1 MLKKVQGPHRE
12 KQIARTGW
20 KETRIEAMSSSRWS
34 AVNRVVGTMTGQAV
48 MLVLGSTLV
57 GMFFS
62 LDMAG
67 DLGWKRSIQQSLA
80 QFWGWGLLLPFIVYL
95 DRRLSFTWKQLGR
108 RAVAHFFAGLAITAI
123 YIYVFFAFRV
133 LVGER
138 HWDLLKPASTFREG
152 WGWYIWSMLVYWAI
166 VGTALAVRYYRQ
178 YLSSELRLER
188 MERSLAEARL
198 NALRMQLDPHFLFNA
213 LNTISSH
220 VERNPKLTRR
230 MIEHLGDLLRMSL
243 ECKDRQEV
251 PLSEEMSFLEHYLE
265 IQRIRFGSHLQV
277 KLQID
282 PAVRFASVPSLL
294 LQPLVENAIR
304 HGISRRGG
312 GGTVTV
318 VAHPDGATLF
328 ISVLDDGVG
337 LPDGWSLETCEG
349 LGLSVTR
356 ERIAGLHPNGNSSF
370 SVHSRQQ
377 GGTAVEIK
385 LPLRTLGEEA
395 SEHAAD

>member
-1 MLKKVQGPHRE
+1 MSGRL
-12 KQIARTGW
+12 RT
-20 KETRIEAMSSSRWS
+20 
-34 AVNRVVGTMTGQAV
+34 VNRVVRTRAGAAV
-48 MLVLGSTLV
+48 LLALGSTAIGAV
-57 GMFFS
+57 FS
-62 LDMAG
+62 VSMAADM
-67 DLGWKRSIQQSLA
+67 GWRKSLEQGLA
-80 QFWGWGLLLPFIVYL
+80 QFWAWALLVPLIVAIDRRMPFSSREIGRRMWAHVAGCLIVTAVYL
-95 DRRLSFTWKQLGR
+95 
-108 RAVAHFFAGLAITAI
+108 
-123 YIYVFFAFRV
+123 YVFFALQAAFGLEKWVSLQPGQMFSLAR
-133 LVGER
+133 L
-138 HWDLLKPASTFREG
+138 
-152 WGWYIWSMLVYWAI
+152 GWYIWSLIIYWTIAGG
-166 VGTALAVRYYRQ
+166 VQAFRYYQQ
-178 YLSSELRLER
+178 YLGSELRLER

-277 KLQID
+277 RLEVD
-282 PAVRFASVPSLL
+282 AAVRFASVPSLL

-318 VAHPDGATLF
+318 SAKTDGARLS
-328 ISVLDDGVG
+328 IDVLDDGVG
-337 LPDGWSLETCEG
+337 LPDGWTLDAGAG

-356 ERIAGLHPNGNSSF
+356 ERIAGLYPDGTSAF
-370 SVHSRQQ
+370 AVRRRPE
-377 GGTAVEIK
+377 GGTAVEIE
-385 LPLRTLGEEA
+385 LPLRILGEEVID
-395 SEHAAD
+395 HAAD

>member
-1 MLKKVQGPHRE
+1 M
-12 KQIARTGW
+12 
-20 KETRIEAMSSSRWS
+20 SSRWS
-34 AVNRVVGTMTGQAV
+34 GVNRVVGTKAG
-48 MLVLGSTLV
+48 LVVLLALGSTMV
-57 GMFFS
+57 GLFFS
-62 LDMAG
+62 LSMAA
-67 DLGWKRSIQQSLA
+67 DVGWKRSMQQSLA
-80 QFWGWGLLLPFIVYL
+80 QFWGWGLLLPLIFFL
-95 DRRLSFTWKQLGR
+95 DRRLPFTWKQLGR
-108 RAVAHFFAGLAITAI
+108 RAVAHFFAGLAITAV
-123 YIYVFFAFRV
+123 YIYVFFALRV

-138 HWDLLKPASTFREG
+138 HWDLLKPGTAVREG

-166 VGTALAVRYYRQ
+166 VGAIQAIRYYQQ

-243 ECKDRQEV
+243 ECKDRQEI
-251 PLSEEMSFLEHYLE
+251 PLSEEMAFLDHYLE

-277 KLQID
+277 RLQID
-282 PAVRFASVPSLL
+282 PAVRFARVPSLL

-304 HGISRRGG
+304 HGISRRSV

-318 VAHPDGATLF
+318 MAKTDGARLS

-337 LPDGWSLETCEG
+337 LPDGWSLETSEG

-356 ERIAGLHPNGNSSF
+356 ERIAGLYPNGSSSF
-370 SVHSRQQ
+370 AVHPRPQ
-377 GGTAVEIK
+377 GGTAVEID
-385 LPLRTLGEEA
+385 LPLRVLGEEA
-395 SEHAAD
+395 IEHAAD